1 MSVIN
6 QVLKELDKRQA
17 QEGSKCAL
25 TDEASSTSE
34 MNDTQGVQE
43 TAVITQASTGF
54 VRPQVAFESK
64 LTSVSNQEANSVKQ
78 GNAKPVI
85 IMSLAL
91 LLQVLLLVLLLVLG
105 GGFWIMKQAEVIPES
120 QLANTANPA
129 IASIT
134 ANTADISS
142 AADALEDEVQQ
153 VSELSSL
160 PEPEPEPEPEPAV
173 SAAEVL
179 AVQPS
184 QSPVT
189 GVTAE
194 VAAEIAV
201 AKELDVQQVPESE
214 NTNMIKASDVAI
226 NTSSI
231 KAKDLVPPVNAT
243 NGPSSMAVTQVVLTP
258 AQRVDKLLL
267 KAENA
272 ETEGQFSEAM
282 DTYSQVLSLLPTQAE
297 ARKKLAA
304 LHYGQGELLQALG
317 LMNQGIALAPNQW
330 EWYLL
335 KAKIQQAQGDAKGA
349 LTTLS
354 LVPNES
360 LWAKDKW
367 AAQGDIGQKIADY
380 SLAETAYLSL
390 SALESH
396 KGLWWMGLGY
406 AQDSQQNYQQAVQSY
421 QRALTASGLSQS
433 AQEYIKNRLVQLGES
448 R

>member
-17 QEGSKCAL
+17 QEGSKRAF
-25 TDEASSTSE
+25 TADDKMPATIEDNAAAA
-34 MNDTQGVQE
+34 MQE
-43 TAVITQASTGF
+43 TAAITKASTGF

-64 LTSVSNQEANSVKQ
+64 LTRVSNQEASSAKQ
-78 GNAKPVI
+78 ANAKPVI
-85 IMSLAL
+85 ILSLAL
-91 LLQVLLLVLLLVLG
+91 LLLLVLG
-105 GGFWIMKQAEVIPES
+105 GGFWIMKQAEVILES
-120 QLANTANPA
+120 QFTNTANPA

-134 ANTADISS
+134 ANTSDISS
-142 AADALEDEVQQ
+142 TADALEDEVQQ

-160 PEPEPEPEPEPAV
+160 PEPEPEPEPESEP

-184 QSPVT
+184 QTPVT
-189 GVTAE
+189 GKTAE
-194 VAAEIAV
+194 VVAEIAA
-201 AKELDVQQVPESE
+201 AKELDVQQIPESE
-214 NTNMIKASDVAI
+214 NTNMTKASDVAI

-243 NGPSSMAVTQVVLTP
+243 DGPSSMAVTQVVLTP
-258 AQRVDKLLL
+258 EQRVEKLLL

-272 ETEGQFSEAM
+272 ETEGQLSQAR
-282 DTYSQVLSLLPTQAE
+282 DTYSQVLTLLPTQAE

-335 KAKIQQAQGDAKGA
+335 KAKIQQAQGDAKSA

-380 SLAETAYLSL
+380 ALAETAYLSL
-390 SALESH
+390 SELESH

>member
-17 QEGSKCAL
+17 QEGGKCAL
-25 TDEASSTSE
+25 TDDKAPSTRE
-34 MNDTQGVQE
+34 MNDSQAFQE
-43 TAVITQASTGF
+43 TAAITQASTGF

-64 LTSVSNQEANSVKQ
+64 LTSVSNQEASSVKQ
-78 GNAKPVI
+78 ANAKPVI
-85 IMSLAL
+85 VMSLAL
-91 LLQVLLLVLLLVLG
+91 LLRVLLLVLG
-105 GGFWIMKQAEVIPES
+105 GCFWLMKQAEPMPES
-120 QLANTANPA
+120 QLA
-129 IASIT
+129 ST
-134 ANTADISS
+134 ANTVSKS
-142 AADALEDEVQQ
+142 KDEVQQ
-153 VSELSSL
+153 EPELSTDEALKASEERL
-160 PEPEPEPEPEPAV
+160 DVPTTVTSIIAVPPDSTGEANVNSDPDIDTGINRLAIETSDTHTPKTNQADIEIDINSPSVKKLDV
-173 SAAEVL
+173 SAIDVSAIKVTEAE
-179 AVQPS
+179 PS
-184 QSPVT
+184 
-189 GVTAE
+189 A
-194 VAAEIAV
+194 
-201 AKELDVQQVPESE
+201 
-214 NTNMIKASDVAI
+214 
-226 NTSSI
+226 
-231 KAKDLVPPVNAT
+231 
-243 NGPSSMAVTQVVLTP
+243 MAVTQVVLTL
-258 AQRVDKLLL
+258 AQRVEKLLL
-267 KAENA
+267 EAENA
-272 ETEGQFSEAM
+272 ETEGQFAEAM

-380 SLAETAYLSL
+380 ALAETAYLSL
-390 SALESH
+390 STLESH

>member
-17 QEGSKCAL
+17 QEGGKCAL
-25 TDEASSTSE
+25 TDDKAPSTRE
-34 MNDTQGVQE
+34 MNDSQAFQE
-43 TAVITQASTGF
+43 TAAITQASTGF

-64 LTSVSNQEANSVKQ
+64 LTSVSNQEANSAKQ
-78 GNAKPVI
+78 ANAKPVI
-85 IMSLAL
+85 VMSLAL
-91 LLQVLLLVLLLVLG
+91 LLRVLLLVLLLVLG
-105 GGFWIMKQAEVIPES
+105 GGFWLMKQAEPMPES
-120 QLANTANPA
+120 QLA
-129 IASIT
+129 ST
-134 ANTADISS
+134 ANTVSKS
-142 AADALEDEVQQ
+142 KDEVQQ
-153 VSELSSL
+153 
-160 PEPEPEPEPEPAV
+160 EPEPEPELSTDEALKASEERLDVPTTVTSIIAVPPDSTGEAHVNSDPDIDTGINRLAIEASDTHTPKTNQADIEIDINNPSVKKLDV
-173 SAAEVL
+173 SAIDVSAIKVTEAE
-179 AVQPS
+179 PS
-184 QSPVT
+184 
-189 GVTAE
+189 A
-194 VAAEIAV
+194 
-201 AKELDVQQVPESE
+201 
-214 NTNMIKASDVAI
+214 
-226 NTSSI
+226 
-231 KAKDLVPPVNAT
+231 
-243 NGPSSMAVTQVVLTP
+243 MAVTQVVLTL
-258 AQRVDKLLL
+258 AQRVEKLLL

-272 ETEGQFSEAM
+272 ETEGQFAEAM

-317 LMNQGIALAPNQW
+317 MMNQGIALAPNQW

-380 SLAETAYLSL
+380 ALAETAYLSL
-390 SALESH
+390 STLESH

>member
-17 QEGSKCAL
+17 QEGSKCTL
-25 TDEASSTSE
+25 TDDKAPAAIEDNAAAA
-34 MNDTQGVQE
+34 MQE
-43 TAVITQASTGF
+43 TAAITQASTGF

-64 LTSVSNQEANSVKQ
+64 LTRVSNQEASSAKQ

-85 IMSLAL
+85 ILSL
-91 LLQVLLLVLLLVLG
+91 VLLLLLVLG

-120 QLANTANPA
+120 QLA
-129 IASIT
+129 ST
-134 ANTADISS
+134 ANTVSKS
-142 AADALEDEVQQ
+142 KDEVQQ
-153 VSELSSL
+153 
-160 PEPEPEPEPEPAV
+160 EPEPSTDEALKASEERLDEPTTVTSVIAVPPDSTGEAHVNSDPDIDTGINRLAIEASDTHTPKTNQADIEIDINSPSVKKLDV
-173 SAAEVL
+173 SAIDVSAIDVS
-179 AVQPS
+179 AIK
-184 QSPVT
+184 VT
-189 GVTAE
+189 EA
-194 VAAEIAV
+194 
-201 AKELDVQQVPESE
+201 
-214 NTNMIKASDVAI
+214 
-226 NTSSI
+226 
-231 KAKDLVPPVNAT
+231 
-243 NGPSSMAVTQVVLTP
+243 GPSSMAVTQVVLTP
-258 AQRVDKLLL
+258 AQRVEKLLL

-272 ETEGQFSEAM
+272 ETEGQFSQAR

-390 SALESH
+390 SELESH